1 MNIDLLPLKNGIVKE
16 ISIHEKPHF
25 LEEMLE
31 KTDLIALKDV
41 QVDGLF
47 TKNAIEEI
55 ECVLSISGIMVLP
68 CSITLKETDYP
79 FESKISDTLVNLF
92 EEIGDFEKKVENTID
107 ILPIIWENILMEIPM
122 KVVSENAKFEKQEG
136 NGWKLITEE
145 EENEV
150 INPEFEKLKD
160 LL

>member
-1 MNIDLLPLKNGIVKE
+1 M
-16 ISIHEKPHF
+16 
-25 LEEMLE
+25 
-31 KTDLIALKDV
+31 
-41 QVDGLF
+41 
-47 TKNAIEEI
+47 
-55 ECVLSISGIMVLP
+55 SISGIMVLP

-92 EEIGDFEKKVENTID
+92 EEIGDFEKKIENTID

>member
-1 MNIDLLPLKNGIVKE
+1 MNIDLLPLKNDIVKE
-16 ISIHEKPHF
+16 IAVHEQPLFTK
-25 LEEMLE
+25 EMLE
-31 KTDLIALKDV
+31 NTDLLALKNV
-41 QVDGLF
+41 QVDGFL
-47 TKNAIEEI
+47 TKNVVNEI
-55 ECVLSISGIMVLP
+55 ECTLSIRGVMVLP

-79 FESKISDTLVNLF
+79 FVCEISDTLINLF
-92 EEIGDFEKKVENTID
+92 EEIGIFEKKVENTID

-136 NGWKLITEE
+136 DGWKLITEE
-145 EENEV
+145 EEKEV